1 LTKWRELL
9 SQLPALS
16 AKVCARFLERKM
28 MAKKNTD
35 LNHLGMLDQ
44 SGRRRF
50 IKNLSAGIAAIS
62 AGTTLPIKAA
72 AQTPSA
78 PTGTT
83 STTSPTSGSKLFY
96 EVETTSGK
104 VQGIVTAGIK
114 QFKGIPYG
122 ASTSGKNRFM
132 PPKKPAPWTGVRE
145 CFGHGQIC
153 PQTPS
158 NLRSDYGMMIMWDQQ
173 NGGMGEDCLMLN
185 VWTPGVKD
193 GAKRAVL
200 VSFHGGGFTT
210 GSGNAPGFDGAQ
222 LALYGDV
229 VVVTVNHR
237 LASFG
242 YTHLADLGAPPEFAS
257 AGVAGILD
265 LVASLQWVRENI
277 ENFGGDPSRVMIF
290 GQSGGGAKTSTVLAT
305 PSAKGLFHRAAV
317 QSGSSLRM
325 RTREDA
331 TKSAEQLLAKL
342 NIPKTRIADIQK
354 VSWQELLEA
363 QSGITF
369 SPVVD
374 GTILPHHPFDPV
386 APAESADVPMI
397 ISTTLED
404 AALSLT
410 NFNLDEAGLKTIL
423 GQRFGDKAE
432 EIFALYKQRYPQKSP
447 FLIQAQVFTDSGF
460 RRSAIIQGERKAALG
475 KAPAYMYL
483 WNWESPGFGGKFGAV
498 HGIDVAA
505 SFHQVRDTIVG
516 VGSPTGKVM
525 CDRLASVWAAFAKT
539 GDPNNPTIPRWP
551 AYDST
556 SRATMIFD
564 NDTRVENDPRSE
576 IRKFWAQQSPPSA
589 SRG

>member
-1 LTKWRELL
+1 MT
-9 SQLPALS
+9 
-16 AKVCARFLERKM
+16 
-28 MAKKNTD
+28 KKN
-35 LNHLGMLDQ
+35 LDQ
-44 SGRRRF
+44 HLNRTIGQSSRRGF
-50 IKNLSAGIAAIS
+50 LKGLSVGVAALGAGS
-62 AGTTLPIKAA
+62 LTLTTS

-78 PTGTT
+78 SSSATSATG
-83 STTSPTSGSKLFY
+83 SNDGSKLFY
-96 EVETTSGK
+96 VVETTCGK

-132 PPKKPAPWTGVRE
+132 PPKKPTPWTGVRE
-145 CFGHGQIC
+145 CFGHGQAC

-158 NLRSDYGMMIMWDQQ
+158 SLRSEYGMMIMWDQQ
-173 NGGMGEDCLMLN
+173 SGGMGEDCLVLN
-185 VWTPGVKD
+185 VWTPGVND

-222 LALYGDV
+222 LALFGDV

-237 LASFG
+237 LASYG

-257 AGVAGILD
+257 AGVVGIMD
-265 LVASLQWVRENI
+265 LVASLQWVRDNI

-290 GQSGGGAKTSTVLAT
+290 GQSGGGAKTSTILAT

-342 NIPKTRIADIQK
+342 NIPKTRIPDLQK
-354 VSWQELLEA
+354 VSWQDLLEA

-386 APAESADVPMI
+386 APPESADVPVI

-410 NFNLDEAGLKTIL
+410 NFNLDEAGLKAIL
-423 GQRFGDKAE
+423 TQRFSDKAE

-460 RRSAIIQGERKAALG
+460 RRSAITQAERKAALG

-483 WNWESPGFGGKFGAV
+483 WNWESPGHGGKFGAV
-498 HGIDVAA
+498 HGTDVSA
-505 SFHQVRDTIVG
+505 SFHQVRDNIVG
-516 VGSPTGKVM
+516 VGDPTGKVM
-525 CDRLASVWAAFAKT
+525 CDRLASAWVAFAKT
-539 GDPNNPTIPRWP
+539 GDPNNPNLPRWP
-551 AYDST
+551 AYDAT
-556 SRATMIFD
+556 TRATMVFD
-564 NDTRVENDPRSE
+564 TDTRVENDPRGE
-576 IRKFWAQQSPPSA
+576 IRKFWAQMPSA
-589 SRG
+589 IPPRG